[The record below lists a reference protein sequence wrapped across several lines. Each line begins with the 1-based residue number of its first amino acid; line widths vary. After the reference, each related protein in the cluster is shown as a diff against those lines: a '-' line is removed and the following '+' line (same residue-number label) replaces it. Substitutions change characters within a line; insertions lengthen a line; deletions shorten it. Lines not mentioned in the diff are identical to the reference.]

1 MLAVKGIGHTFGDAE
16 LGRRAL
22 THASTGEARDNER
35 LEFLGDTVLDLIAA
49 EELFRRLPDH
59 DEGRLTTA
67 KAWLVS
73 RETLAEAARQMNLA
87 DVAIFGRG
95 MSAERAPRS
104 VMANLYEA
112 VLGAI
117 YLDAGLEAARAW
129 TLRTLDSAF
138 QRASRVEKELNH
150 KQRLQEIAQTGGGEP
165 PHYELVRQRGEAHC
179 RAFLV
184 EAKIDGQ
191 TYPSAWGRTR
201 KEAER
206 YAAMEALQVIE
217 DEGK

>member
-1 MLAVKGIGHTFGDAE
+1 MRAVNGIGHHFRNDE
-16 LGRRAL
+16 LRQRAL
-22 THASTGEARDNER
+22 THASTGANRDNER

-49 EELFRRLPDH
+49 EELFRMHPDH
-59 DEGRLTTA
+59 SEGQLTTA

-73 RETLAEAARQMNLA
+73 RETLAEAARRIGLA
-87 DVAIFGRG
+87 NQAEFGRG
-95 MSAERAPRS
+95 MAAEAAPRS
-104 VMANLYEA
+104 VLANLYEA

-117 YLDAGLEAARAW
+117 YLDAGLEGARTW
-129 TLRTLDSAF
+129 TLKTLASAF
-138 QRASRVEKELNH
+138 AQASSAGQERNH
-150 KQRLQEIAQTGGGEP
+150 KQRLQEFAQSGGGEP
-165 PHYELVRQRGEAHC
+165 PQYNLLDQRGEAHR

-184 EAKIDGQ
+184 QACLGGA

-217 DEGK
+217 AEPL